1 MKKSSLTFLTELF
14 QDQNKTILLILEIVL
29 IFFLSMQFQ
38 LSFNPLLKRTI
49 FLTDE
54 TVLVAAHPLWLSS
67 TEIFIYLIFTEIRVD
82 KDFQPVNF
90 SNQKLL
96 KTQTLKNS
104 LA

>member
-1 MKKSSLTFLTELF
+1 MKKSFLIKLF
-14 QDQNKTILLILEIVL
+14 QDQNKVILLILVIVL
-29 IFFLSMQFQ
+29 IFFISMQFQ
-38 LSFNPLLKRTI
+38 SSFSRLLNRTI

-54 TVLVAAHPLWLSS
+54 TVLVAGHPLWLSS
-67 TEIFIYLIFTEIRVD
+67 TEIFTYLISTEIRID

-90 SNQKLL
+90 SYQNLL